1 MALEFR
7 KLYFAL
13 LRKLDNE
20 DIMRKVSLVL
30 WVLAI
35 FNFSAQGQTPASKL
49 GHRWSLGNGGNNGDQ
64 LEEVVIFEDR
74 IYVSGSFQNTFDVN
88 MRNGTNKLISA
99 GADDIYFAAY
109 TLAGN
114 VLWANRIG
122 STGADVAHAINV
134 DELGNVF
141 ITGRFEGTVDFDP
154 GVALVNLTSLGTS
167 AGFIA
172 KYNEKGALVWARAV
186 TGTGN
191 VEGRAVVAD
200 GAEDIYM
207 AGNFTGTVDIDPS
220 ATTVSVTAGNAN
232 FDTYIIKFGKDGNT
246 LWSNH
251 ITSNSKAVIRYL
263 GISPIGK
270 LNATGYY
277 AGTCDVDPSVT
288 VSTLVS
294 TSANDDA
301 FILAYEPNSGALSW
315 AKSFGGTGA
324 DNARS
329 MEVEPVTGN
338 IYVTGYF
345 NSTAI
350 IESNTV
356 VSAGDNDV
364 FLLKLK
370 PNGTVTWLKRIGGTT
385 AERGWGISV
394 DEHENF
400 YVTGFYSGTADFDPD
415 AGVFNLTSNGGQ
427 DVFVAKYDRTATL
440 QWAFG
445 MGGSADDNGQS
456 IVADSLNVII
466 TGEHRSAFTAYDAA
480 APLPHNAGTDFWL
493 ARYNQCAGIVFSQG
507 SDIKFCGKEV
517 QITGASADIDTPV
530 KWNVIAGETTVQILP
545 DNRTANPWLIFDSPS
560 NAVLPK
566 MEMSTTLSSC
576 PTIKKTLA
584 ITKSITGLP
593 AINLGPDL
601 VRDFV
606 TVVEL
611 GVSATGTVQWYDFGS
626 GSVANSSVIPS
637 NGTYNNPVDQASG
650 LLRLLASA
658 TGTSDCANLTVFDT
672 LYVRKTDSTLFNGT
686 VIGGTGFTLLA
697 YKLVL
702 ENWILA
708 GRIKTVGN
716 SFNLDGYPRGLYK
729 LRCVSNSQA
738 FVPTY
743 SGDALTWGEAEI
755 IDLSQDQVGL
765 TLTMQPA
772 PSPNATLV
780 NNYLNDYVK
789 IGGRVFV
796 NRNGLI
802 DETNLRT
809 QNGAEDYKPAQD
821 ASLYLLSSDDTRLTQ
836 TTVDANG
843 FYSFIGLNGEVIQI
857 FVDAPGA
864 VLEGTTLAFP
874 SQTVSIDSRST
885 AAVTPRDIRLVPI
898 TESANALLVGINN
911 PTSIASYRKSDL
923 GLYVYYQ
930 NGNAIIRLPADFTG
944 VGKWML
950 FDESGSILHAES
962 VRNEYTHFEIKE
974 GAIKN
979 GLYVL
984 VLDSPSGQWSTKLWI
999 GN

>member
-13 LRKLDNE
+13 LRKVDNW

-35 FNFSAQGQTPASKL
+35 INFSAQGQTPASKL

-88 MRNGTNKLISA
+88 MRNGTNTLISA

-122 STGADVAHAINV
+122 STGVDVAHAINV

-154 GVALVNLTSLGTS
+154 SVAVVNLTSLGAS

-172 KYNEKGALVWARAV
+172 KYNEKGVLVWARAV

-232 FDTYIIKFGKDGNT
+232 FDTYIIKFSKDGNT

-277 AGTCDVDPSVT
+277 AGTCDVDPSAT

-301 FILAYEPNSGALSW
+301 FVLAYEPNSGALSW
-315 AKSFGGTGA
+315 AKSFGGTGT

-329 MEVEPVTGN
+329 MDVEPVTGN

-350 IESNTV
+350 MESNTV

-370 PNGTVTWLKRIGGTT
+370 PNGTITWLKRIGGTT

-427 DVFVAKYDRTATL
+427 DVFVAKYDRTAAL

-466 TGEHRSAFTAYDAA
+466 TGEHRAAFTAYDATV
-480 APLPHNAGTDFWL
+480 PLNYSSGIDFWL
-493 ARYNQCAGIVFSQG
+493 ARYNQCAGIEFSQG
-507 SDIKFCGKEV
+507 SDFKFCGKEV

-545 DNRTANPWLIFDSPS
+545 DNRTANPWLVFDSPS
-560 NAVLPK
+560 NAVLQK

-576 PTIKKTLA
+576 PTVKKTLQ

-593 AINLGPDL
+593 SLNLGPD
-601 VRDFV
+601 VERDFSV
-606 TVVEL
+606 ITEL
-611 GVSATGTVQWYDFGS
+611 GVSASGTVQWYDFGS
-626 GSVANSSVIPS
+626 GSVANANTVPS
-637 NGTYNNPVDQASG
+637 NGTYNNTVDQEAG

-658 TGTSDCANLTVFDT
+658 TGTSDCASLSIFDT
-672 LYVRKTDSTLFNGT
+672 LYVRKIDNTLFNGT
-686 VIGGTGFTLLA
+686 VSGGSGFTLLA
-697 YKLVL
+697 YKLVG

-708 GRIKTVGN
+708 GRVTTVG
-716 SFNLDGYPRGLYK
+716 STFNLDGYPRGLYK
-729 LRCVSNSQA
+729 LRCISTNAA

-743 SGDALTWGEAEI
+743 SGNALTWKEADI
-755 IDLSQDQVGL
+755 IDLSVDQVGL
-765 TLTMQPA
+765 SLTMQPA
-772 PSPNATLV
+772 PTPNTTLV
-780 NNYLNDYVK
+780 DNYLNDYVK
-789 IGGRVFV
+789 LGGRVYI

-809 QNGAEDYKPAQD
+809 QTGAEDYKPLQD
-821 ASLYLLSSDDTRLTQ
+821 ATLYLLSSDDTRLTQ
-836 TTVDANG
+836 TTVDAEG
-843 FYSFIGLNGEVIQI
+843 FYSFAGLNGEVVQI
-857 FVDAPGA
+857 FVDAPSA
-864 VLEGTTLAFP
+864 VLEGTTFATP
-874 SQTVSIDSRST
+874 EQTLTIDTRST

-898 TESANALLVGINN
+898 SESANALLLGHKNA
-911 PTSIASYRKSDL
+911 TQSTGEL
-923 GLYVYYQ
+923 GLSVYYE
-930 NGNAIIRLPADFTG
+930 NGTAFIRMPNHFSG
-944 VGKWML
+944 IGKLML
-950 FDESGSILHAES
+950 FEECGRLVHAES
-962 VRNEYTHFEIKE
+962 VSKDYTAYEVNE
-974 GAIKN
+974 GVLKN
-979 GLYVL
+979 GLYIA
-984 VLDSPSGQWSTKLWI
+984 VLDSPSGQWSAKILI
-999 GN
+999 GY